1 MGSKLKGI
9 LLNETSLVDVPA
21 DPNARIAFW
30 KRGDMK
36 DYDKALT
43 PAQKAT
49 MRTLMDG
56 GMDEESAAKAAM
68 AETRKGDGSVTVEE
82 LTKQLEGLQAQVT
95 DLTKRAEDAETA
107 KGAAEAAAADLTK
120 SAEDAGLTVEDGKI
134 AKAAD
139 EEYVEIG
146 GEKLAKS
153 AVPAPVLKALETQA
167 ADIAKMQADAR
178 NVDLAKRGEAELPN
192 IAGTALVKGKL
203 LEAVGDDADVLK
215 SLKAADAAIGKAAQE
230 IGSDTL
236 DEGSATARL
245 NKMASD
251 YSIAKGVPF
260 ESAYSEVTKAGD
272 GLTLLAESRREAN

>member
-30 KRGDMK
+30 KRGDRK

-49 MRTLMDG
+49 MKTLMDG

-68 AETRKGDGSVTVEE
+68 GDTRKGDGSVTVEE

-107 KGAAEAAAADLTK
+107 KEAAEAAAADLTK
-120 SAEDAGLTVEDGKI
+120 SAEEAGLTVEDGKI

-167 ADIAKMQADAR
+167 ADIAKMQAQQRD
-178 NVDLAKRGEAELPN
+178 VDLAKRGETELPN
-192 IAGTALVKGKL
+192 IAGTALAKGKL
-203 LEAVGDDADVLK
+203 LEAVGDDAEVLK
-215 SLKAADAAIGKAAQE
+215 SLKAADSAIGKAAQE

-251 YSIAKGVPF
+251 HSLAKGVPF
-260 ESAYSEVTKAGD
+260 ETAYAEVTKAGE
-272 GLTLLAESRREAN
+272 GLQLLAESRREAN